1 MDIYII
7 KDFEFSSF
15 YNSVRWILDIGNK
28 INLKIKVIL
37 SMEPKF
43 TEKYEDIKNLSYKKV
58 KKTQFLKSIIYIYF
72 QSKKVRDFQDL
83 LEKVS
88 SYLELLKEAGKVKLL
103 FSDDCHI
110 SKRNIIIDPILEIKI
125 IEKVFA
131 VFSSLFK
138 N

>member
-1 MDIYII
+1 MKIILCPTSPTQLTKLSLLIEEENSMDIYII

-72 QSKKVRDFQDL
+72 
-83 LEKVS
+83 
-88 SYLELLKEAGKVKLL
+88 
-103 FSDDCHI
+103 
-110 SKRNIIIDPILEIKI
+110 
-125 IEKVFA
+125 
-131 VFSSLFK
+131 
-138 N
+138 